1 MAGSAL
7 ESAAVTAQFTRSNYL
22 ETEITDRWHFRWT
35 RPPAGG
41 EQKGAK
47 FDLRLPGG
55 GTVRFSPLTAN
66 AVGQAR
72 ATLSSHY
79 TGHLP
84 AGSWLVIR
92 MGTGRRGVAANP
104 IAVTRPLA
112 GR

>member
-47 FDLRLPGG
+47 FSEILYKHRGSSATIL
-55 GTVRFSPLTAN
+55 SN
-66 AVGQAR
+66 GQP
-72 ATLSSHY
+72 T
-79 TGHLP
+79 
-84 AGSWLVIR
+84 IFF
-92 MGTGRRGVAANP
+92 
-104 IAVTRPLA
+104 RPLLCA
-112 GR
+112 SIH